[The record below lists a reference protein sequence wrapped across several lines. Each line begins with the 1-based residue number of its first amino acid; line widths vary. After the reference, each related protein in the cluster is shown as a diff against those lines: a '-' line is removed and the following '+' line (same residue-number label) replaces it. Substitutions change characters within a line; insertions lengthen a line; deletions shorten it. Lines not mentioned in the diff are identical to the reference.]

1 VTTISVLLKCTPFF
15 VAVGTGLY
23 VLLSGILPS
32 WRDKDWTHWKI
43 YDTDE
48 PIRGDSWLVSLGWV
62 KPTKPVAEG
71 KFDQRTAIW
80 VHCGLG
86 TFLVLIGLG
95 GIVWILLSQLN
106 A

>member
-15 VAVGTGLY
+15 AAVGTGLY

-48 PIRGDSWLVSLGWV
+48 PVTKDSWLVSLGWA
-62 KPTKPVAEG
+62 KPAKPVAEG
-71 KFDQRTAIW
+71 EFAPKTAIRFYS
-80 VHCGLG
+80 GLG
-86 TFLVLIGLG
+86 TFLILIGLA
-95 GIVWILLSQLN
+95 GIVWIVLSRLN
-106 A
+106 D